1 MTMMGIIFMNKK
13 YKILCF
19 DLDNVICKTFKSNYF
34 KSKPIKKNINFI
46 NDLYSEGYIIKI
58 FTARGMGRSKDNV
71 NIAKKKF
78 ELRTKKQLKKWNL
91 KYHNL
96 ILGKP
101 SYDIFIDDKNL
112 GFKKNWVELLKR
124 ELKY

>member
-1 MTMMGIIFMNKK
+1 
-13 YKILCF
+13 
-19 DLDNVICKTFKSNYF
+19 
-34 KSKPIKKNINFI
+34 
-46 NDLYSEGYIIKI
+46 
-58 FTARGMGRSKDNV
+58 MGRSKDNV

-112 GFKKNWVELLKR
+112 SFKKNWVELLKR